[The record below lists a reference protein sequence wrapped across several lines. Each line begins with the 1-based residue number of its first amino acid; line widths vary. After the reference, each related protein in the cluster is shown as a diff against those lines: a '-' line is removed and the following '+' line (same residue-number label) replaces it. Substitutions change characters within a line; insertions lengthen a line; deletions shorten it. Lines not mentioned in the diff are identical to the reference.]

1 MMVFEMFHGNYR
13 HGQEVRRPGE
23 PARRAALQAVHVE
36 CMPVP
41 KAFFRLLAVLL
52 LAFTIPVQGMASIAA
67 GQCMAF
73 GHHQDGAAQADQDQ
87 DAVDGHDH
95 AAHSHDDAAT
105 QQGDE
110 GGKTSHCGPCAACCA
125 SAASIAGPVGVLIPS
140 SASNASYFFSQF
152 PPLGFQPDGLD
163 RPPLA
168 L

>member
-1 MMVFEMFHGNYR
+1 
-13 HGQEVRRPGE
+13 
-23 PARRAALQAVHVE
+23 
-36 CMPVP
+36 MPVP

-52 LAFTIPVQGMASIAA
+52 LACAIPVQGMASVAA

-73 GHHQDGAAQADQDQ
+73 GHHQDGAAQADHDQ
-87 DAVDGHDH
+87 DGVDGHDH
-95 AAHSHDDAAT
+95 AAHSHDDAAA

-110 GGKTSHCGPCAACCA
+110 GGNTSHCGPCAACCA
-125 SAASIAGPVGVLIPS
+125 SAASIAGPVGMLIPS
-140 SASNASYFFSQF
+140 SASNASYLFSQF